1 MTLTLADVD
10 GLLYAQLETLLI
22 NVTTGT
28 TTGTTPARPFACVGR
43 FAGSLDETSLREV
56 VTQYPAA
63 LLCYEGETVTRTVN
77 TLAGAAEDRGLNAWV
92 VYVCVEDARAIDD
105 GTIGNTTAPGGLRL
119 VDAVLGVLNGLLI
132 AIAGAAPQHAWMDRR
147 LRCVGT
153 REALIRRGVVYVY
166 AVGFEAARALPQ
178 VTPADTSVE
187 LTEVRG
193 DVNLV
198 DTLNDDDPQNP
209 VVQFIADTTEE

>member
-10 GLLYAQLETLLI
+10 GLLYAQIGTLLTD
-22 NVTTGT
+22 VTTGT
-28 TTGTTPARPFACVGR
+28 TTARPFACVGR
-43 FAGSLDETSLREV
+43 FAGALDETSVREV

-77 TLAGAAEDRGLNAWV
+77 TLAGAAEDRGLNAWT

-105 GTIGNTTAPGGLRL
+105 GTVGTTTAPGGLRL

>member
-1 MTLTLADVD
+1 MTLSLADVD
-10 GLLYAQLETLLI
+10 GLLYTALSPLLI

-28 TTGTTPARPFACVGR
+28 TAARPFACVGR
-43 FAGSLDETSLREV
+43 FAGSLDETSVREV

-63 LLCYEGETVTRTVN
+63 LLSYEGETVTRTIN
-77 TLAGAAEDRGLNAWV
+77 TLAGDAEDRGLNAWV

-105 GTIGNTTAPGGLRL
+105 GTLGSTTAPGGMRL
-119 VDAVLGVLNGLLI
+119 VDSVLGVLNGLLLT
-132 AIAGAAPQHAWMDRR
+132 ATDGSTVSTAWMDRR

-166 AVGFEAARALPQ
+166 AIGFEAARALPQ
-178 VTPADTSVE
+178 VTPADTSVD
-187 LTEVRG
+187 LLEVRG

-198 DTLNDDDPQNP
+198 DTLDDDSPSNP
-209 VVQFIADTTEE
+209 VVQFIADTDP

>member
-1 MTLTLADVD
+1 MSLTLADVD
-10 GLLYAQLETLLI
+10 GLLYTALSGLLI

-28 TTGTTPARPFACVGR
+28 TEARPFACVGR
-43 FAGSLDETSLREV
+43 FAGSLDETSVREV

-63 LLCYEGETVTRTVN
+63 LLAYEGETVTRTVN
-77 TLAGAAEDRGLNAWV
+77 TLAGDAEDRGLNAWT

-105 GTIGNTTAPGGLRL
+105 GTVGSASAPGGLRL

-132 AIAGAAPQHAWMDRR
+132 ATTGASPQTAWMDRR

-178 VTPADTSVE
+178 VTPADNSVE
-187 LTEVRG
+187 LLEVRG

-198 DTLNDDDPQNP
+198 DTLNAHNPQNP
-209 VVQFIADTTEE
+209 VVQFIADTEE

>member
-1 MTLTLADVD
+1 MTLSLADVD
-10 GLLYAQLETLLI
+10 GLLYTALSTLLI

-28 TTGTTPARPFACVGR
+28 TAARPFACVGR
-43 FAGSLDETSLREV
+43 FAGSLDETSVREV

-63 LLCYEGETVTRTVN
+63 LLSYEGETVTRTIN
-77 TLAGAAEDRGLNAWV
+77 TLAGDAEDRGLNAWV

-105 GTIGNTTAPGGLRL
+105 GTLGSAAAPGGMRL
-119 VDAVLGVLNGLLI
+119 VDSVLGVLNGLLLT
-132 AIAGAAPQHAWMDRR
+132 ATDGSTASTASTAWMDRR

-178 VTPADTSVE
+178 VTPADTSVD

-198 DTLNDDDPQNP
+198 DTLDDDSPSNP
-209 VVQFIADTTEE
+209 VVQFIADTDT

>member
-1 MTLTLADVD
+1 MSLTLADVD
-10 GLLYAQLETLLI
+10 GLLYTALSGLLI

-28 TTGTTPARPFACVGR
+28 TEARPFATVGR
-43 FAGSLDETSLREV
+43 YAGSLDETSVRDV
-56 VTQYPAA
+56 IAQYPAA
-63 LLCYEGETVTRTVN
+63 LLAYEGETVTRTVN
-77 TLAGAAEDRGLNAWV
+77 TLAGDAEDRGLNAWT

-105 GTIGNTTAPGGLRL
+105 GTVGSATAPGGLRL

-132 AIAGAAPQHAWMDRR
+132 VTTSAQPQTAWMDRR

-178 VTPADTSVE
+178 VTPADDSVE
-187 LTEVRG
+187 LAEVRG

-198 DTLNDDDPQNP
+198 DTLSDDDPQNP

>member
-1 MTLTLADVD
+1 VTLTLADVD

-28 TTGTTPARPFACVGR
+28 TPARPFACVGR
-43 FAGSLDETSLREV
+43 FAGSLDETSVREV
-56 VTQYPAA
+56 VAQYPAA

-77 TLAGAAEDRGLNAWV
+77 TLAGAAEDRGLNAWT

-105 GTIGNTTAPGGLRL
+105 GTVGTTTAPGGLRL

>member
-1 MTLTLADVD
+1 MTLSLANVD
-10 GLLYAQLETLLI
+10 GLLYTALSTLLI

-28 TTGTTPARPFACVGR
+28 TAARPFACVGR
-43 FAGSLDETSLREV
+43 FAGSLDETSMREV

-77 TLAGAAEDRGLNAWV
+77 TLAGDAEDRGLNAWV

-105 GTIGNTTAPGGLRL
+105 GTLGSTTAPGGMRL
-119 VDAVLGVLNGLLI
+119 VDSVLGVLNGLLLT
-132 AIAGAAPQHAWMDRR
+132 ATDGSTVSTVSTAWMDRR

-166 AVGFEAARALPQ
+166 AIGFEAARALPQ
-178 VTPADTSVE
+178 VTPADTSVD
-187 LTEVRG
+187 LLEVRG

-198 DTLNDDDPQNP
+198 DTLNDDSPQNP
-209 VVQFIADTTEE
+209 VVQFIADTDP

>member
-1 MTLTLADVD
+1 MTLSLADVD
-10 GLLYAQLETLLI
+10 GLLYTALSALLI

-28 TTGTTPARPFACVGR
+28 TAARPFACVGR
-43 FAGSLDETSLREV
+43 FAGSLDETSVREV

-77 TLAGAAEDRGLNAWV
+77 TLAGDAEDRGLNAWV

-105 GTIGNTTAPGGLRL
+105 GTLGSTTAPGVMRL
-119 VDAVLGVLNGLLI
+119 VDSVLGVLNGLLLT
-132 AIAGAAPQHAWMDRR
+132 ATDGSTVSTVSTAWMDRR

-166 AVGFEAARALPQ
+166 AIGFEAARALPQ
-178 VTPADTSVE
+178 VTPADTSVD

-198 DTLNDDDPQNP
+198 DTLNDDSPSNP
-209 VVQFIADTTEE
+209 VVQFIADTDP

>member
-1 MTLTLADVD
+1 MTLSLADVD
-10 GLLYAQLETLLI
+10 GLLYTALSTLLI

-28 TTGTTPARPFACVGR
+28 TAARPFACVGR
-43 FAGSLDETSLREV
+43 FAGSLDETSVREV

-63 LLCYEGETVTRTVN
+63 LLSYEGETVTRTIN
-77 TLAGAAEDRGLNAWV
+77 TLAGDAEDRGLNAWT

-105 GTIGNTTAPGGLRL
+105 GTLGSTTAPGGMRL
-119 VDAVLGVLNGLLI
+119 VDSVLGVLNGLLLI
-132 AIAGAAPQHAWMDRR
+132 ATDGSTVSTASTAWMDRR

-166 AVGFEAARALPQ
+166 AIGFEAARALPQ
-178 VTPADTSVE
+178 VTPADTSVD
-187 LTEVRG
+187 LLEVRG

-198 DTLNDDDPQNP
+198 DTLNDDSPQNP
-209 VVQFIADTTEE
+209 VVQFIADTDT

>member
-1 MTLTLADVD
+1 MSLTLADVD
-10 GLLYAQLETLLI
+10 GLLYTALSGLLI

-28 TTGTTPARPFACVGR
+28 TEARPFATVGR
-43 FAGSLDETSLREV
+43 YAGSLDETSVRDV
-56 VTQYPAA
+56 IAQYPAA
-63 LLCYEGETVTRTVN
+63 LLAYEGETVTRTVN
-77 TLAGAAEDRGLNAWV
+77 TLAGDAEDRGLNAWT

-105 GTIGNTTAPGGLRL
+105 GTVGSATAPGGLRL

-132 AIAGAAPQHAWMDRR
+132 VTTGAQPQTAWMDRR

-178 VTPADTSVE
+178 VTPADDSVE
-187 LTEVRG
+187 LAEVRG

-198 DTLNDDDPQNP
+198 DTLSDDDPQNP

>member
-1 MTLTLADVD
+1 MSLTLADVD
-10 GLLYAQLETLLI
+10 GLLYTALSGLLI

-28 TTGTTPARPFACVGR
+28 TEARPFATVGR
-43 FAGSLDETSLREV
+43 YAGSLDETSVREV

-63 LLCYEGETVTRTVN
+63 LLAYEGETVTRTVN
-77 TLAGAAEDRGLNAWV
+77 TLAGDAEDRGLNAWT

-105 GTIGNTTAPGGLRL
+105 GTVGSAAAPGGLRL

-132 AIAGAAPQHAWMDRR
+132 ATTGAQPQTAWMDRR

-166 AVGFEAARALPQ
+166 AVGFEVARALPQ
-178 VTPADTSVE
+178 VTPADDSVE
-187 LTEVRG
+187 LAEVRG

-198 DTLNDDDPQNP
+198 DTLSDDDPQNP

>member
-1 MTLTLADVD
+1 MSLSLADVD
-10 GLLYAQLETLLI
+10 GLLYAQLGTLLT

-28 TTGTTPARPFACVGR
+28 TAARPFACVGR
-43 FAGSLDETSLREV
+43 FAGSLDETSIREV

-63 LLCYEGETVTRTVN
+63 LLCYDGETVTRTVN
-77 TLAGAAEDRGLNAWV
+77 TLAGDAEDRGLNAWT

-105 GTIGNTTAPGGLRL
+105 GTIGTTTAPGGLRL
-119 VDAVLGVLNGLLI
+119 VDSVLGVLNGLLI
-132 AIAGAAPQHAWMDRR
+132 VTAGAAPQHAWMDRR

-187 LTEVRG
+187 LLEVRG
-193 DVNLV
+193 AVNLV
-198 DTLNDDDPQNP
+198 DTFDDDDPKNP
-209 VVQFIADTTEE
+209 VVQFIADTAEE

>member
-1 MTLTLADVD
+1 MTLSLADVD
-10 GLLYAQLETLLI
+10 GLLYTALSALLI

-28 TTGTTPARPFACVGR
+28 TAARPFACVGR
-43 FAGSLDETSLREV
+43 FAGSLDETSVRKV

-77 TLAGAAEDRGLNAWV
+77 TLAGDAEDRGLNAWV

-105 GTIGNTTAPGGLRL
+105 GTLGSTTAPGGMRL
-119 VDAVLGVLNGLLI
+119 VDSVLGVLNGLLLI
-132 AIAGAAPQHAWMDRR
+132 ATDGSTVSTASTAWMDRR

-166 AVGFEAARALPQ
+166 AIGFEAARALPQ
-178 VTPADTSVE
+178 VTPADTSVD
-187 LTEVRG
+187 LLEVRG

-198 DTLNDDDPQNP
+198 DTLNDDSPQNP
-209 VVQFIADTTEE
+209 VVQFIADTDP

>member
-1 MTLTLADVD
+1 VERLVSLTLADVD
-10 GLLYAQLETLLI
+10 GLLYTALSGLLI
-22 NVTTGT
+22 NVNTGT
-28 TTGTTPARPFACVGR
+28 TEARPFATVGR
-43 FAGSLDETSLREV
+43 FAGSLDETSVREV

-63 LLCYEGETVTRTVN
+63 LLAYEGETVTRTVN
-77 TLAGAAEDRGLNAWV
+77 TLAGDAEDRGLNAWT

-105 GTIGNTTAPGGLRL
+105 GTVGSATAPGGLRL

-132 AIAGAAPQHAWMDRR
+132 VTAGALPQTAWMDRR

-166 AVGFEAARALPQ
+166 AVSFEAARALPQ
-178 VTPADTSVE
+178 VTPADDSVE
-187 LTEVRG
+187 LIEVRG

-209 VVQFIADTTEE
+209 VVQFIADTEE

>member
-1 MTLTLADVD
+1 MSLTLADVD
-10 GLLYAQLETLLI
+10 GLLYTALSGLLI

-28 TTGTTPARPFACVGR
+28 TEARPFATVGR
-43 FAGSLDETSLREV
+43 YAGSLDETSVREV

-63 LLCYEGETVTRTVN
+63 LLAYEGETVTRTVN
-77 TLAGAAEDRGLNAWV
+77 TLAGDAEDRGLNAWT

-105 GTIGNTTAPGGLRL
+105 GTVGSAAAPGGLRL

-132 AIAGAAPQHAWMDRR
+132 ATTGAQPQTAWMDRR

-166 AVGFEAARALPQ
+166 AVSFEAARALPQ
-178 VTPADTSVE
+178 VTPADTSVD
-187 LTEVRG
+187 LLEVRG

-198 DTLNDDDPQNP
+198 DTLNDDDPENP
-209 VVQFIADTTEE
+209 VVQFIADTAEE

>member
-1 MTLTLADVD
+1 MTLSLADVD
-10 GLLYAQLETLLI
+10 GLLYTALSALLI

-28 TTGTTPARPFACVGR
+28 TAARPFACVGR
-43 FAGSLDETSLREV
+43 FAGSLDETSVREV

-77 TLAGAAEDRGLNAWV
+77 TLAGDAEDRGLNAWV

-105 GTIGNTTAPGGLRL
+105 GTLGSTTAPGVMRL
-119 VDAVLGVLNGLLI
+119 VDSVLGVLNGLLLT
-132 AIAGAAPQHAWMDRR
+132 ATDGSTVSTVSTAWMDRR

-166 AVGFEAARALPQ
+166 AIGFEAARALPQ
-178 VTPADTSVE
+178 VTPADTSVD

-198 DTLNDDDPQNP
+198 DTLDDDSPSNP
-209 VVQFIADTTEE
+209 VVQFIADTDT

>member
-1 MTLTLADVD
+1 MTLSLADVD
-10 GLLYAQLETLLI
+10 GLLYAQLGTLLTD
-22 NVTTGT
+22 VTTGT
-28 TTGTTPARPFACVGR
+28 TAARPFACVGR
-43 FAGSLDETSLREV
+43 FAGALDETSVREV

-105 GTIGNTTAPGGLRL
+105 GTVGTTTAPGGLRL

-153 REALIRRGVVYVY
+153 REALIRR
-166 AVGFEAARALPQ
+166 ARLKPKRDHHKCIRREID
-178 VTPADTSVE
+178 PE
-187 LTEVRG
+187 
-193 DVNLV
+193 NL
-198 DTLNDDDPQNP
+198 NSNQR
-209 VVQFIADTTEE
+209 

>member
-1 MTLTLADVD
+1 MSLTLADVD
-10 GLLYAQLETLLI
+10 GLLYTALSGLLI

-28 TTGTTPARPFACVGR
+28 TEARPFATVGR
-43 FAGSLDETSLREV
+43 YAGSLDETSVREV

-63 LLCYEGETVTRTVN
+63 LLAYEGETVTRTVN
-77 TLAGAAEDRGLNAWV
+77 TLAGDAEDRGLNAWT

-105 GTIGNTTAPGGLRL
+105 GTVGSAAAPGGLRL

-132 AIAGAAPQHAWMDRR
+132 VTTGASAATAWMDRR

-166 AVGFEAARALPQ
+166 AVSFEAARALPQ
-178 VTPADTSVE
+178 VTPDDTSVD
-187 LTEVRG
+187 LLEVRG

-198 DTLNDDDPQNP
+198 DTLDDDDPENP
-209 VVQFIADTTEE
+209 VVQFIADTAEE

>member
-1 MTLTLADVD
+1 VSLTLADVD
-10 GLLYAQLETLLI
+10 GLLYTALSGLLI

-28 TTGTTPARPFACVGR
+28 TEARPFATVGR
-43 FAGSLDETSLREV
+43 YAGSLDETSVRDV
-56 VTQYPAA
+56 IAQYPAA
-63 LLCYEGETVTRTVN
+63 LLAYEGETVTRTVN
-77 TLAGAAEDRGLNAWV
+77 TLAGDAEDRGLNAWT

-105 GTIGNTTAPGGLRL
+105 GTVGSATAPGGLRL

-132 AIAGAAPQHAWMDRR
+132 VTTGAQPQTAWMDRR

-178 VTPADTSVE
+178 VTPADDSVE
-187 LTEVRG
+187 LAEVRG

-198 DTLNDDDPQNP
+198 DTLSDDDPQNP